1 MTVEEKKLL
10 VVDLLARMPY
20 GVYVE
25 HESSG
30 FVGVAHNISVYP
42 KYGGEDDTITDYV
55 CTIDF
60 FGDLGWLPIENFRP
74 MLRPM
79 SSMSDEEKMKYV
91 TLTHYNTDENGN
103 PFRELTLEAL
113 DWLNANHFDYRG
125 LIEKGLATVNGLY
138 EPLATEK

>member
-20 GVYVE
+20 GVFVE
-25 HESSG
+25 HVSSG
-30 FVGVAHNISVYP
+30 FMGVVHNISVYP

-60 FGDLGWLPIENFRP
+60 FGDLGWLPIDNFRP

-79 SSMSDEEKMKYV
+79 SGMSDEEKMKYV
-91 TLTHYNTDENGN
+91 TLTHYNKDENGN
-103 PFRELTLEAL
+103 PYRELTLEAL

-125 LIEKGLATVNGLY
+125 LIEKGLAMENNMV
-138 EPLATEK
+138 